1 MDLRNDRDI
10 TTLASVTMFGRQNLP
25 WIKYAHA
32 EISYVF
38 IVKKDSA
45 LMQETFV
52 LFSTIV
58 CQYTIVSRI
67 NINEKA
73 MNKRKIQS

>member
-1 MDLRNDRDI
+1 
-10 TTLASVTMFGRQNLP
+10 
-25 WIKYAHA
+25 
-32 EISYVF
+32 
-38 IVKKDSA
+38 
-45 LMQETFV
+45 MQEAFV

-58 CQYTIVSRI
+58 CQYTIVSKL